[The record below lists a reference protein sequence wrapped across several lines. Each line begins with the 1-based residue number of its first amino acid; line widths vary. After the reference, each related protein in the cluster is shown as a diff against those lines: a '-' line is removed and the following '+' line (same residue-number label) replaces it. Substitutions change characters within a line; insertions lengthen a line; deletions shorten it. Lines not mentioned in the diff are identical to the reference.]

1 MKKCLKFIFLLLVII
16 NFLFCSNENDF
27 INDNEFLINLNNQ
40 PKIVKDCP
48 PCEIERLDS
57 VSLISESYKWHDFK
71 KGELLKINNLTNL
84 NYGKSEIIGQN
95 YWNIRSWWMQDDLD
109 PWSQFPYWGS
119 KYVQPF
125 HNFGAC
131 VDDSLR
137 YLCGYSYVVE
147 VPSDYTQEKKY
158 PLIIFL
164 HGGISVDS
172 YYSFIGR
179 DNTRNSFYEFEND
192 KYIIAAPIKLEI
204 DWEPDKI
211 IDVIYNITLNLNV
224 DKSRIYLT
232 GLSMGGR
239 GTFIVAAKYP
249 KKFAA
254 IMPLSPHH
262 EPFSYIPL
270 FKQLKNIPVWM
281 SHGDIDRISSYKMAK
296 IMADSLKKINPNVKF
311 VTKKNT
317 GHWGWNNIYSDS
329 TNISWLMSWKKK

>member
-1 MKKCLKFIFLLLVII
+1 M
-16 NFLFCSNENDF
+16 
-27 INDNEFLINLNNQ
+27 
-40 PKIVKDCP
+40 
-48 PCEIERLDS
+48 
-57 VSLISESYKWHDFK
+57 
-71 KGELLKINNLTNL
+71 
-84 NYGKSEIIGQN
+84 
-95 YWNIRSWWMQDDLD
+95 
-109 PWSQFPYWGS
+109 
-119 KYVQPF
+119 
-125 HNFGAC
+125 
-131 VDDSLR
+131 
-137 YLCGYSYVVE
+137 
-147 VPSDYTQEKKY
+147 
-158 PLIIFL
+158 
-164 HGGISVDS
+164 HGGISVDN

-211 IDVIYNITLNLNV
+211 IDVIDNITLNLNV
-224 DKSRIYLT
+224 DKSRVYLT

-296 IMADSLKKINPNVKF
+296 IMADSLKK
-311 VTKKNT
+311 
-317 GHWGWNNIYSDS
+317 
-329 TNISWLMSWKKK
+329 